1 MNDSPPQKS
10 IDCFA
15 WMQLV
20 RLPNVFTAW
29 ADVIMGYLITHAV
42 LGPRA
47 VIHFPLLILATTC
60 FYSGGIAMNDLYDLD
75 RDRKERPTRPLPSGR
90 ISPHAAKRLIKILF
104 AIGLLSVATLGLL
117 GSTNDSFTSYDF
129 RPLTTGLA
137 LLACIWLYDAK
148 LKGNSLV
155 GSLSMGTCRGVNIL
169 LGASLGV
176 VATPEGVRLASTVA
190 ESTSA
195 TSASASTPGLEIG
208 IAVGMTL
215 FVAGITL
222 FARGESQAR
231 RPSLLAAGTTIMAAG
246 LLYLAFSPELIPR
259 EQLPARFLEL
269 ESAWR
274 TFWVLAVLG
283 LLYRTSKAIAA
294 PSPEKV
300 QNVVRTAI
308 LSIVVLD
315 AVIAFTLHGPPGL
328 FILLLLLPTLILARR
343 FYST

>member
-1 MNDSPPQKS
+1 MSPSPPQKP
-10 IDCFA
+10 IDYFA

-29 ADVIMGYLITHAV
+29 ADVSMGYLITHAV

-47 VIHFPLLILATTC
+47 VFHLPLLILATTC
-60 FYSGGIAMNDLYDLD
+60 FYSGGIAMNDLYDLE
-75 RDRKERPTRPLPSGR
+75 RDREERPTRPLPSGR
-90 ISPHAAKRLIKILF
+90 VSPHAAKRLITILF
-104 AIGLLSVATLGLL
+104 AVGLLSVATLGFL
-117 GSTNDSFTSYDF
+117 GPANNSSIPYDF

-155 GSLSMGTCRGVNIL
+155 GSLSMGSCRGVNIL

-176 VATPEGVRLASTVA
+176 TASPEVVRLASSVA
-190 ESTSA
+190 ETTSPA
-195 TSASASTPGLEIG
+195 VPTSSLPGLEIG

-259 EQLPARFLEL
+259 EQLPDRLLEL

-274 TFWVLAVLG
+274 MFWILAVLG
-283 LLYRTSKAIAA
+283 LLYRSSKAIAA

-308 LSIVVLD
+308 LSIIVLD
-315 AVIAFTLHGPPGL
+315 AVIAFTLHGPAGL